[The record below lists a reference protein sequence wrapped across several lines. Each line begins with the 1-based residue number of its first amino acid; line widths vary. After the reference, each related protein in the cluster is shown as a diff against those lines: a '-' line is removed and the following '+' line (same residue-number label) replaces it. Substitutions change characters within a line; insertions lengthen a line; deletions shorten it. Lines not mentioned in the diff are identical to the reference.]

1 MIVVMDISKMNI
13 GTLSPQHESAQ
24 DISLLPKD
32 SSKVK
37 ESDEL
42 QPNSDNDEISMIETK
57 DLVDGLNSFLEPY
70 DTSIRYEFHEK
81 LDRYYVT
88 IVDSQTDEVV
98 KEIPPK
104 KIIGC
109 VRLNGGI
116 NGIYR

>member
-57 DLVDGLNSFLEPY
+57 DLVDGLNSF
-70 DTSIRYEFHEK
+70 F
-81 LDRYYVT
+81 
-88 IVDSQTDEVV
+88 
-98 KEIPPK
+98 
-104 KIIGC
+104 
-109 VRLNGGI
+109 
-116 NGIYR
+116 